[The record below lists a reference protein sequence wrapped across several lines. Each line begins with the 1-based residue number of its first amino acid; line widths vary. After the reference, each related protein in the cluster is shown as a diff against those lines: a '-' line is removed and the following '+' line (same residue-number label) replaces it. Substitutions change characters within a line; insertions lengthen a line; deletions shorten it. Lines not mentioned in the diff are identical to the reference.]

1 MQFSQ
6 LATVK
11 HRLEVGVPLPF
22 NVRDAD
28 QTLMLARGQ
37 VVGSFEQMEAL
48 FKRGAL
54 VDVAE
59 LHALRPDVL
68 QAAPEALPKLWE
80 QCMARVGQTLQ
91 NSSQTGFAAA
101 LDEVSAPVL
110 QLIERDADLAVF
122 QVLRH
127 EGLKDVEYGMTHSV
141 HTAISSFLVAQRLGW
156 DAASVQ
162 KAFKVALTMNLGML
176 ELQGVLA
183 TQNTPLTAAQR
194 QVIHEHP
201 QLGVEMLERTG
212 IKDADWLQAVAQHHE
227 TTDGNGYPA
236 GLREVCD
243 LAALVRRADIY
254 TAKLSPRV
262 GRDAMAADQAGRTM
276 FMQDPGHPMSAA
288 LAKEFGVYPPGCFV
302 KLMSGETA
310 VVMKRG
316 LNVTSPWVA
325 ALTSAHGVP
334 LTEPVP
340 RNTSRREYAIA
351 AVVHQTSVRARISA
365 EKLMQVSF
373 A

>member
-11 HRLEVGVPLPF
+11 HRLTVGVPLPF

-37 VVGSFEQMEAL
+37 IVASFEQMEAL

-54 VDVAE
+54 VDMAE
-59 LHALRPDVL
+59 LPPGRKEVAD
-68 QAAPEALPKLWE
+68 AARTALPKLWS
-80 QCMARVGQTLQ
+80 QCMDRIGQTLQ
-91 NSSQTGFAAA
+91 KSSQDGFAAA
-101 LDEVSAPVL
+101 LDDVSGPVL
-110 QLIERDADLAVF
+110 QLIQRDPDLAVF
-122 QVLRH
+122 QVLQQ
-127 EGLKDVEYGMTHSV
+127 GGTKNIEYGLTHSV

-156 DAASVQ
+156 DAAEVQ
-162 KAFKVALTMNLGML
+162 RAFKVALTMNLGML

-183 TQNTPLTAAQR
+183 TQTTALTAEQR
-194 QVIHEHP
+194 RAIHEHP
-201 QLGVEMLERTG
+201 QVSVAMLKHAG
-212 IKDADWLQAVAQHHE
+212 IDDADWLRAVAQHHE
-227 TTDGNGYPA
+227 TTDGSGYPA

-254 TAKLSPRV
+254 TAKLSPRNS
-262 GRDAMAADQAGRTM
+262 REAMAADQAGRTM

-302 KLMSGETA
+302 KLASGETG
-310 VVMKRG
+310 VVVKRG
-316 LNVTSPWVA
+316 LNVTAPWVA
-325 ALTSAHGVP
+325 VLTTANGVALKEPLPRDTSK
-334 LTEPVP
+334 
-340 RNTSRREYAIA
+340 REYAVA
-351 AVVHQTSVRARISA
+351 AVLHEKSVSVRISP
-365 EKLMQVSF
+365 EKLMQMAF